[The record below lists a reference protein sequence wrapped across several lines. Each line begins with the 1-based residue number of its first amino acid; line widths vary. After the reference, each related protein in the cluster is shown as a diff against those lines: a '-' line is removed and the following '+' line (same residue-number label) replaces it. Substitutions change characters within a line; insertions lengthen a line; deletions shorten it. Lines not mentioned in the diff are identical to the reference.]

1 MFCKNCGH
9 EISDDS
15 KFCSN
20 CGTKVEVDEDIVVPV
35 TVVDKTEEVA
45 ENNVEETLNTTNVEQ
60 SDVEVKSVN
69 ENESTTSVKEWYYVS
84 NNDSKG
90 SFSIDEMK
98 AKITS
103 GEINGSTLVWKA
115 SMKDWERLENTELNE
130 FISTSSS
137 SNDWYYVENN
147 DSKGAFTLE
156 EMKELIESN
165 KITGSTLV
173 WKASLKDWQK
183 LADSELNEFIHVDEE
198 KNWYYVENN
207 DSKGP
212 YSQDEMKGFMDAGI
226 LSGNSFV
233 WKTGMQDWMHLKNT
247 ELAGNEMPEPE
258 PTPQPSYY
266 GVKEKSIALNVVLTF
281 VTCGLYGLYWF
292 YTIAKDLNDLCASQ
306 HQEKGPDPFLVVVLS
321 IVTCGIY
328 QIYYM
333 YKAGKMVSS
342 LTKNGQH
349 LSDDSVVL
357 MVLAILQLSLVSYC
371 ILQSNINGL
380 TKN

>member
-115 SMKDWERLENTELNE
+115 SMKDWERLENTE

-147 DSKGAFTLE
+147 DSKGPFS
-156 EMKELIESN
+156 ES
-165 KITGSTLV
+165 
-173 WKASLKDWQK
+173 D
-183 LADSELNEFIHVDEE
+183 
-198 KNWYYVENN
+198 
-207 DSKGP
+207 
-212 YSQDEMKGFMDAGI
+212 MKGFIDSGI
-226 LSGNSFV
+226 LTGNSFV
-233 WKTGMQDWMHLKNT
+233 WKTGMQDWQRLKNT
-247 ELAGNEMPEPE
+247 ELAGNKTVHVEPSFSF
-258 PTPQPSYY
+258 TT
-266 GVKEKSIALNVVLTF
+266 GVVKEKSIGLCVVLSL
-281 VTCGLYGLYWF
+281 VTCGIYSIYWL
-292 YTIAKDLNDLCASQ
+292 YTIAHDLNDLCESQ
-306 HQEKGPDPFLVVVLS
+306 NQEKGAEPGLVVILS

-328 QIYYM
+328 LLYYLW
-333 YKAGKMVSS
+333 KAGKMVSS
-342 LTKNGQH
+342 LTRSNGH
-349 LSDDSVVL
+349 HPSDDSIVL
-357 MVLAILQLSLVSYC
+357 MVLSILQLSLVSYC
-371 ILQSNINGL
+371 ILQSHINGFA
-380 TKN
+380 KD

>member
-9 EISDDS
+9 EISDDA

-84 NNDSKG
+84 NNGSKG

-98 AKITS
+98 TKITS
-103 GEINGSTLVWKA
+103 GEISGSTLVWKA

-147 DSKGAFTLE
+147 DSKGPFS
-156 EMKELIESN
+156 ES
-165 KITGSTLV
+165 
-173 WKASLKDWQK
+173 D
-183 LADSELNEFIHVDEE
+183 
-198 KNWYYVENN
+198 
-207 DSKGP
+207 
-212 YSQDEMKGFMDAGI
+212 MKGFIDSGI
-226 LSGNSFV
+226 LTGNSFV
-233 WKTGMQDWMHLKNT
+233 WKTGMQDWQRLKNT
-247 ELAGNEMPEPE
+247 ELAGNETVYVEPSFSF
-258 PTPQPSYY
+258 TS
-266 GVKEKSIALNVVLTF
+266 GVVKEKSIGLCVVLSL
-281 VTCGLYGLYWF
+281 VTCGIYSIYWL
-292 YTIAKDLNDLCASQ
+292 YTIAHDLNDLCESQ
-306 HQEKGPDPFLVVVLS
+306 NQEKGAEPGLVVVLS

-328 QIYYM
+328 LLYYLW
-333 YKAGKMVSS
+333 KVGKMVSS
-342 LTKNGQH
+342 LTRSNGH
-349 LSDDSVVL
+349 HPSDDSIVL
-357 MVLAILQLSLVSYC
+357 MVLSILQLSLVSYC
-371 ILQSNINGL
+371 ILQSHINGFA
-380 TKN
+380 KD

>member
-20 CGTKVEVDEDIVVPV
+20 CGTKVEVDKDIVVPV
-35 TVVDKTEEVA
+35 AVVDKTEEVA

-60 SDVEVKSVN
+60 SDVEVESVN

-90 SFSIDEMK
+90 SFSIEEMK

-147 DSKGAFTLE
+147 DSKGPFS
-156 EMKELIESN
+156 ES
-165 KITGSTLV
+165 
-173 WKASLKDWQK
+173 D
-183 LADSELNEFIHVDEE
+183 
-198 KNWYYVENN
+198 
-207 DSKGP
+207 
-212 YSQDEMKGFMDAGI
+212 MKGFIDSGV
-226 LSGNSFV
+226 LTGNSFV
-233 WKTGMQDWMHLKNT
+233 WKTGMQDWQRLKNT
-247 ELAGNEMPEPE
+247 ELAGNETAHVEPSLSF
-258 PTPQPSYY
+258 TT
-266 GVKEKSIALNVVLTF
+266 GVVKEKSIGLCVVLSL
-281 VTCGLYGLYWF
+281 VTCGIYSIYWL
-292 YTIAKDLNDLCASQ
+292 YTIAHDLNDLCESQ
-306 HQEKGPDPFLVVVLS
+306 NKEKGAEPGLVVVLS

-328 QIYYM
+328 LLYYLW
-333 YKAGKMVSS
+333 KAGKMVSS
-342 LTKNGQH
+342 LTRSNGH
-349 LSDDSVVL
+349 HPSDDSIVL
-357 MVLAILQLSLVSYC
+357 MVLSILQLSLVSYC
-371 ILQSNINGL
+371 ILQSHINGFA
-380 TKN
+380 KD

>member
-60 SDVEVKSVN
+60 SDVEVESVN
-69 ENESTTSVKEWYYVS
+69 EKEEAEESTSAKEWYYVS

-147 DSKGAFTLE
+147 DSKGPFS
-156 EMKELIESN
+156 ES
-165 KITGSTLV
+165 
-173 WKASLKDWQK
+173 D
-183 LADSELNEFIHVDEE
+183 
-198 KNWYYVENN
+198 
-207 DSKGP
+207 
-212 YSQDEMKGFMDAGI
+212 MKGFIDSGV
-226 LSGNSFV
+226 LTGNSFV
-233 WKTGMQDWMHLKNT
+233 WKTGMQDWQRLKNT
-247 ELAGNEMPEPE
+247 ELAGNETVHVEPSFSF
-258 PTPQPSYY
+258 TT
-266 GVKEKSIALNVVLTF
+266 GVVKEKSIGLCVVLSL
-281 VTCGLYGLYWF
+281 VTCGIYSIYWL
-292 YTIAKDLNDLCASQ
+292 YTIAHDLNDLCESQ
-306 HQEKGPDPFLVVVLS
+306 NQEKGAEPGLVVVLS

-328 QIYYM
+328 LLYYLW
-333 YKAGKMVSS
+333 KAGKMVSS
-342 LTKNGQH
+342 LTRSNGH
-349 LSDDSVVL
+349 HPSDDSIVL
-357 MVLAILQLSLVSYC
+357 MVLSILQLSLVSYC
-371 ILQSNINGL
+371 ILQSHINGFA
-380 TKN
+380 KD